1 MRDGEEGARVDEAVL
16 RRLIAEGSRG
26 GAGRRGGPADLPSA
40 ESLRALAAAFNSMV
54 TLPEGGEFKGE
65 EAAVAAFR
73 AARDE
78 RAAPATG
85 LRGRFARLA
94 RRLGRTRTGALGVVV
109 AAVLGSGV
117 AVASGGVFFLPR
129 EDPGGTSGTSPAPGT
144 SPSPSFPAPNNP
156 TAAESGTASPHPD
169 SSGDPSRLA
178 ALCRSRLEERGG
190 APQKALV
197 AAAGGRHRVD
207 AYCAALLDT
216 PTPPG
221 KDGPGNGRGPGGDP
235 GQGKGDNGRGNEGN
249 GNGNGG
255 GQDNGNSGN
264 QGNGNG
270 GDQSGNQDNG
280 NQGGGNQGNGQ
291 DNGNQ
296 GHSGQ
301 GNGGNQGSGNGGR
314 DDGNGNG
321 GNRGNGNQGDRGN
334 ANQGNG
340 NQGNGN
346 GNGHQDG
353 GRARNAVQPGAPHH
367 PHTPHGHGS
376 RP

>member
-1 MRDGEEGARVDEAVL
+1 MDEAVL

-264 QGNGNG
+264 SGNQGNGNG